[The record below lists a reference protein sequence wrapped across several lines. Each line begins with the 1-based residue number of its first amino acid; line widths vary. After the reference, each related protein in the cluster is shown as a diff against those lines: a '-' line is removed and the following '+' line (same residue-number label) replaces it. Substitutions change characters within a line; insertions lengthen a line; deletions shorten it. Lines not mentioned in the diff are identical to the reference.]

1 MIPLTEGQLAF
12 TYCQVPV
19 IYKIGVDNSCVVT
32 LNDGSKTT
40 LNDLSLDLETSTKLF
55 ERTDEVLQINVTIK
69 PEILK

>member
-1 MIPLTEGQLAF
+1 M
-12 TYCQVPV
+12 PV